1 MVKTKEEAEMIE
13 EAKHFGV
20 EYAWMLAREVD
31 KITPLGK
38 RRLFGTCNVFELP
51 FEQVRKI
58 YFENLKKEGG
68 DLI

>member
-1 MVKTKEEAEMIE
+1 MVKTKEEAEAIE
-13 EAKHFGV
+13 EAKRFGV
-20 EYAWMLAREVD
+20 GFAWMLAREID
-31 KITPLGK
+31 KMAPPK
-38 RRLFGTCNVFELP
+38 RMRLFGTCNVFELP